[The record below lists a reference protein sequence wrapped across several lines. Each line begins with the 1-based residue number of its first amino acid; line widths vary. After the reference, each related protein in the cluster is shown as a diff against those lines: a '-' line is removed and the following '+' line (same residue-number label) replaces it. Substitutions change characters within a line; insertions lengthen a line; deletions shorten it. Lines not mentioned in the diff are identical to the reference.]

1 MQHTIKI
8 IERTN
13 FYTLRNVLMGATLC
27 YAVETK
33 NYTHLPIIVIFPSI
47 YAGYQAYSNREV
59 LIKSF
64 KSNLLEL
71 KKNLKR

>member
-1 MQHTIKI
+1 MQTTIKT
-8 IERTN
+8 IERIR
-13 FYTLRNVLMGATLC
+13 FSTLRNVLMGATLC
-27 YAVETK
+27 YAVESK
-33 NYTHLPIIVIFPSI
+33 NYTHLPVIVVFPSI

-59 LIKSF
+59 IVNSF

>member
-1 MQHTIKI
+1 MQTTINVLEKI
-8 IERTN
+8 HCSV
-13 FYTLRNVLMGATLC
+13 LRNILMGATLC
-27 YAVETK
+27 YAVEDK

-47 YAGYQAYSNREV
+47 YAGYQAYSNKETLV
-59 LIKSF
+59 NSF